1 MYTGDNSDYL
11 INSNSPCGAFHLS
24 KFLYT
29 VRSTPEKA
37 ITNSIY
43 ICTMNILIV
52 DDNKI
57 ARTTLTQLASQVK
70 DIVIAGE
77 CSSAME
83 AYNLLQEQP
92 VDLILL
98 DIEMPGMTGLELT
111 KHLGTKKPIII
122 FTTSKKEYAA
132 EAFELNVA
140 DYIVKPITPARFIQA
155 INKARD
161 IAASNSEEV
170 RLEEDEFIFIR
181 DSNIVRRLKL
191 DDILFAEA
199 MGDYV
204 KLHTPQ
210 KFFAIHTTLKAVE
223 ERLPVQK
230 FIRVH
235 RSYIA
240 ALAKI
245 ETIQDGTLIINGR
258 PVPVADA
265 YRSAL
270 NKRMNIL

>member
-1 MYTGDNSDYL
+1 
-11 INSNSPCGAFHLS
+11 
-24 KFLYT
+24 
-29 VRSTPEKA
+29 
-37 ITNSIY
+37 
-43 ICTMNILIV
+43 MNILIV

-57 ARTTLTQLASQVK
+57 ARTTMKQLASQIK
-70 DIVIAGE
+70 DLELIGE
-77 CSSAME
+77 CANAMD
-83 AYNLLQEQP
+83 AHNLLREQQ

-111 KHLGTKKPIII
+111 KNLGSKKPIII

-140 DYIVKPITPARFIQA
+140 DYIVKPVIPARFILA
-155 INKARD
+155 IDKARE
-161 IAASNSEEV
+161 IVQSNTEEV
-170 RLEEDEFIFIR
+170 KMDINEFIFIR

-204 KLHTPQ
+204 KLYTPQ

-223 ERLPVQK
+223 ERLPASK
-230 FIRVH
+230 FIKVH
-235 RSYIA
+235 RSFIVA
-240 ALAKI
+240 ITKI
-245 ETIQDGTLIINGR
+245 DTIQDGTLVIDGK

-265 YRSAL
+265 YRAAL

>member
-1 MYTGDNSDYL
+1 
-11 INSNSPCGAFHLS
+11 
-24 KFLYT
+24 
-29 VRSTPEKA
+29 
-37 ITNSIY
+37 
-43 ICTMNILIV
+43 MNCLIV

-57 ARTTLTQLASQVK
+57 ARTTLKQLASQVK
-70 DIVIAGE
+70 DIVLAGE
-77 CSSAME
+77 CANAME

-92 VDLILL
+92 VDLVLL

-111 KHLGTKKPIII
+111 KNLGNKKPVIV
-122 FTTSKKEYAA
+122 FTTSKKDYAA

-155 INKARD
+155 IDKARE
-161 IAASNSEEV
+161 ILGSNAEEV
-170 RLEEDEFIFIR
+170 KMGGDEFVFIR

-204 KLHTPQ
+204 KLYTPQ
-210 KFFAIHTTLKAVE
+210 KFFAIHTTLKAIE
-223 ERLPVQK
+223 ERLPASK

-235 RSYIA
+235 RSYIVA
-240 ALAKI
+240 VNKI
-245 ETIQDGTLIINGR
+245 DTVQDGALIINGK
-258 PVPVADA
+258 PVPVADT
-265 YRSAL
+265 YRAAL